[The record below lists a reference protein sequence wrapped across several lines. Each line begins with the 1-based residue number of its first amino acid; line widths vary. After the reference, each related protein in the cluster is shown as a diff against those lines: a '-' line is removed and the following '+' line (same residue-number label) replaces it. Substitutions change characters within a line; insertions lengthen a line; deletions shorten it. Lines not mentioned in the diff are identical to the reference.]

1 MPVSKRSAAQALVLR
16 GSLVSLTRKCGKP
29 TCRCAEGEPHS
40 TPALS
45 YSVGGATKMLT
56 LRPSDLREV
65 RAALAR
71 HQRVIAALERQTLR
85 SVDLLRKR
93 IARERAGAR
102 GTRR

>member
-1 MPVSKRSAAQALVLR
+1 MPVSTLHSRETLVLR

-29 TCRCAEGEPHS
+29 SCRCAEGEPHS

-71 HQRVIAALERQTLR
+71 HQRALAALERQALR
-85 SVDLLRKR
+85 GVDLLRRR
-93 IARERAGAR
+93 IARGKASARGAR
-102 GTRR
+102 R

>member
-1 MPVSKRSAAQALVLR
+1 MLVSKPRSRQTLILR

-56 LRPSDLREV
+56 LRPSDLREI

-71 HQRVIAALERQTLR
+71 YQRALGALERQALR

-93 IARERAGAR
+93 IAREKASARGAR
-102 GTRR
+102 R